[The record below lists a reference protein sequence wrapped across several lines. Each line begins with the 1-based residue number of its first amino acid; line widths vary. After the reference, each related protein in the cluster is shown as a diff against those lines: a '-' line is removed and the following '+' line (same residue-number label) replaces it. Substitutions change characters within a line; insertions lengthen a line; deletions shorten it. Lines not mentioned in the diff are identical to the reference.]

1 MKWVL
6 VLVLAAAAALLGY
19 NWLTYGE
26 LTLLAPGGSEIERQV
41 DALEQRLAAA
51 KAKLDE
57 ALRRGKQAGT
67 EVTREVAEAR
77 AEVSRITADLEA
89 LLKKLQREAGQKADR
104 LESQVR
110 ERAAALQ
117 RAAEAF
123 KRELE

>member
-1 MKWVL
+1 VKWVIL
-6 VLVLAAAAALLGY
+6 VVIVVLGALLGY

-26 LTLLAPGGSEIERQV
+26 LTLLPPGGSEIERQV
-41 DALEQRLAAA
+41 DELEQRLAAA
-51 KAKLDE
+51 KAKLDD
-57 ALRRGKQAGT
+57 ALRRGKQAGS

-77 AEVSRITADLEA
+77 AEVARITADLEA

-104 LESQVR
+104 FSSQVR
-110 ERAAALQ
+110 ERAARLQ